1 MKIRFLSLVIAMVL
15 PILTPTHGQFLT
27 LPLWPGGIPNQ
38 EVIEP
43 EKAESSDMLR
53 VSNVHE
59 PEIAVFL
66 PAKSHATGQ
75 AVVVCPGGGYAMLAY
90 DWEGTDVAKWL
101 NSKGIVAIV
110 LKYRLPNSKKVSHEA
125 PLADAQRA
133 IRMTREHASEWDID
147 PSKVGIMGYSAGGH
161 LASTAGTHFD
171 LGDYDAKNPV
181 DGFSCRPDFMI
192 LVYPVI
198 SFTDEAIC
206 HIGSKRNLIGENP
219 SKELETYYSNE
230 LQITEDTPP
239 TILIHAADDISVSV
253 ENSIVFYKEL
263 QAKGISSEM
272 HLYPYG
278 GHGFSFAIGKGH
290 LSTWPD
296 RVIEWLNWLDENI

>member
-1 MKIRFLSLVIAMVL
+1 MKIRFLSLIIAMVL
-15 PILTPTHGQFLT
+15 PIVTLTHGQFLT
-27 LPLWPGGIPNQ
+27 LPLWPEGIPNQ
-38 EVIEP
+38 EVIEV

-53 VSNVHE
+53 ISNVHE

-66 PAKSHATGQ
+66 PAKGHATGQ

-101 NSKGIVAIV
+101 NSKGIAAIV
-110 LKYRLPNSKKVSHEA
+110 LKYRLPNSKNISHEA

-133 IRMTREHASEWDID
+133 IRMTRQHASKWNID
-147 PSKVGIMGYSAGGH
+147 PSKVGIIGYSAGGH

-171 LGDYDAKNPV
+171 LGDSDAENPV
-181 DGFSCRPDFMI
+181 EEFSCRPDFMI

-198 SFTDEAIC
+198 SFTDEVIC
-206 HIGSKRNLIGENP
+206 HKGSKQNLIGENP
-219 SKELETYYSNE
+219 SKKLEVYYSNE
-230 LQITEDTPP
+230 LQVTKDTPP

-263 QAKGISSEM
+263 QAKGISCEM

-296 RVIEWLNWLDENI
+296 RVIEWLNWLDQNI